1 MIEQILLQYFWVGT
15 LLAAVLYTT
24 DHILSVWE
32 IALYNRG
39 GKDLIQIEGYD
50 RLVAKYLKPD
60 GSIRWLHSRL
70 IGILAVILVGLP
82 SAWWAL
88 TGRMDLP
95 QVFLLLLGGI
105 CLSACMDI
113 ITELRMTAILR
124 YGMKGELDGELK
136 VTRGMMMT
144 LSYIT
149 LYGFALLFLILFL
162 VTGDW
167 FVLGGLLVCFLKAQS
182 QWHVALIKR

>member
-39 GKDLIQIEGYD
+39 GKDLVQIEGYD

-88 TGRMDLP
+88 TG
-95 QVFLLLLGGI
+95 
-105 CLSACMDI
+105 
-113 ITELRMTAILR
+113 
-124 YGMKGELDGELK
+124 
-136 VTRGMMMT
+136 
-144 LSYIT
+144 
-149 LYGFALLFLILFL
+149 
-162 VTGDW
+162 
-167 FVLGGLLVCFLKAQS
+167 
-182 QWHVALIKR
+182 